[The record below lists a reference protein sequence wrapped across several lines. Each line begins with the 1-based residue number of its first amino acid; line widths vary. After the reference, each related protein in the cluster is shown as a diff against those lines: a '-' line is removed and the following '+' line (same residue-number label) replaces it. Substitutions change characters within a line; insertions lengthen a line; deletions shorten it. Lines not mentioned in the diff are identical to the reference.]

1 MAIRGITQKTLK
13 NGEIAIY
20 VRWKYQGQNKGVQN
34 FTKLYGCNTPTQA
47 KNKLNE
53 IKIGLSKGIDITKQ
67 TKNLDYYFYEN
78 CRIKVLKKEWREDT
92 TAKNYK
98 KYYEANIKEKIG
110 WKKLSKITYA
120 DLIEITDTL
129 AHTKGTSRNT
139 LKKILNPIMKEALK
153 RNDITINEVEK
164 LDHHKTE
171 KREKLDKRINED
183 NLIVAQKLYK
193 AIALYKP
200 KETLKKELNAY
211 LYLLIMTAHRYG
223 ELLKLNIDDVYIED
237 NLIISPAHITK
248 TNEDYHYPIPDECL
262 EYFKSV
268 KSGKLFPNLRYSSM
282 ADYFKKLIVLS
293 EIKLFRNKTITAHD
307 TRRLMLDIMINYC
320 KIDGMLADYCIDH
333 KQKGEV
339 EAYLGFTY
347 NHKKEAFIKYW
358 DIIRSDTV

>member
-1 MAIRGITQKTLK
+1 MAIRGITQKKLK
-13 NGEIAIY
+13 NGEVAIY
-20 VRWKYQGQNKGVQN
+20 VRWKYQGKSYGVQN
-34 FTKLYGCNTPTQA
+34 FTKLHGCNTPIQA
-47 KNKLNE
+47 KNTLNE

-92 TAKNYK
+92 TARNYK

-120 DLIEITDTL
+120 DLSEITDTL

-153 RNDITINEVEK
+153 RNEIEKNEVEK
-164 LDHHKTE
+164 LKNYKTE
-171 KREKLDKRINED
+171 KREKLNKRINET
-183 NLIVAQKLYK
+183 NIIVAQKLYK

-200 KETLKKELNAY
+200 KATLTNELNAY

-223 ELLKLNIDDVYIED
+223 ELLKLTTNDFDLED

-248 TNEDYHYPIPDECL
+248 TNEDYHYPIPNECI
-262 EYFKSV
+262 EYFKTV

-282 ADYFKKLIVLS
+282 ADYFSKLVVLS
-293 EIKLFRNKTITAHD
+293 EIKLFRSKTITAHD
-307 TRRLMLDIMINYC
+307 TRRLMVGIMIKYC
-320 KIDGMLADYCIDH
+320 KIDSMLADFCIDH
-333 KQKGEV
+333 QQPGIV
-339 EAYLGFTY
+339 EHYLDFTY
-347 NHKKEAFIKYW
+347 EDKKEAFIKYW
-358 DIIRSDTV
+358 NIIRD